1 MATSVCLL
9 ACALTLGQGAD
20 RGDWQLAPRLS
31 PGLELVYAG
40 SYVEES
46 LIPNVRYQRQ
56 YRLGACVLVLEE
68 RDKAWNVAVLTTL
81 TPRAAR
87 NDKQSPAGKTAPS
100 APASVR
106 LELAR
111 VDAQGRVR
119 SAAGKTLPLALFGPP
134 TAELGFLVQAPT
146 GRVGRNFTWEM
157 PEEGRSPCAWTV
169 LGTEAVNGITCVKV
183 QREQTS
189 DDWKFPRADRA
200 AWHRRDILWLSPKL
214 FVAQKVER
222 IIERR
227 DPARQQPTQRATVRY
242 ELESRLRYPGRLLEE
257 RRAEIAQVGRFT
269 AEARPWLRL
278 PVPHRAEIDGLLRR
292 IARYAEHH
300 EATPYRPALAQLKT
314 RLEAAQRGESPPE
327 ENPEEAPAA
336 PVRSAEVGR
345 RVPDFVVS
353 GLTGSESDRLYRH
366 LGRPVLVIFCN
377 PQTPTSKEALLFA
390 KRLAEARQ
398 LDVLALAVTG
408 DAETAKKQHRALALP
423 FPLLDGRGLRR
434 SFGVEATP
442 RLVLLDGEAVVR
454 AALTG
459 WGYETPTTLT
469 EALSRCRSK

>member
-9 ACALTLGQGAD
+9 VCALTLGQSAD
-20 RGDWQLAPRLS
+20 RGNWQLAPRFS

-46 LIPNVRYQRQ
+46 LIPNVQYQRH
-56 YRLGACVLVLEE
+56 YRLGACVLVVQE
-68 RDKAWNVAVLTTL
+68 RGKAWEVAVLTTL
-81 TPRAAR
+81 TPRAA
-87 NDKQSPAGKTAPS
+87 NEKKAAPGKAAPA

-111 VDAQGRVR
+111 VDAQGRVL
-119 SAAGKTLPLALFGPP
+119 SPAGKAMSLALLGPP
-134 TAELGFLVQAPT
+134 TTELGFLVQAPS
-146 GRVGRNFTWEM
+146 GRVGRDFTWEM
-157 PEEGRSPCAWTV
+157 PEEGRPPCAWTV

-183 QREQTS
+183 QREQSS

-200 AWHRRDILWLSPKL
+200 AWRRRDVLWLSPQL
-214 FVAQKVER
+214 YVAQKVER

-227 DPARQQPTQRATVRY
+227 DPARQRPTQRATIRY

-257 RRAEIAQVGRFT
+257 RRTEIAQVGRFT
-269 AEARPWLRL
+269 AEAQPWMKQ
-278 PVPHRAEIDGLLRR
+278 PIPHRAEIDAMLRR
-292 IARYAEHH
+292 IARYADHH
-300 EATPYRPALAQLKT
+300 EATPYRPALAQLQT
-314 RLEAAQRGESPPE
+314 RLQAARRGEMPPE
-327 ENPEEAPAA
+327 GGPDEPTPA
-336 PVRSAEVGR
+336 PVCCAEPGR

-353 GLTGSESDRLYRH
+353 GLSGTESERLYRH
-366 LGRPVLVIFCN
+366 LGRPVLVVLCN

-398 LDVLALAVTG
+398 LDVIALAVTG
-408 DAETAKKQHRALALP
+408 DAATAKQQHRAMALP
-423 FPLLDGRGLRR
+423 FPILDGRGLRR
-434 SFGVEATP
+434 TFGADATP

-459 WGYETPTTLT
+459 WGYESAATLT
-469 EALSRCRSK
+469 EALRRCRPK